1 MSQKWEEFFLNVND
15 IHWSNPATA
24 LPRFKIDNILALKRY
39 LDIIHIKS
47 CLLKPYIETKDYP
60 LVDPRE
66 LLPSFETDLY
76 EYEQLPGFSLV
87 AFSRPIDY
95 FNEIFQFDIIH
106 TVNEENIINQKIVCP
121 LPENIRYNNLNVFL
135 NKLPKNLHEQF
146 RSEFSDKDIADLRNY
161 GLLFKY
167 ILQMDRGHVMAL
179 DANND
184 FYLAGIYA
192 SFPSDLDTELKRFG
206 LRIKKFK
213 PNNNISY
220 ELNRNFVYQFFMEL
234 YGFPIVSER
243 RTSAAL
249 FARRLFKLGE
259 TFLIRVLGQSDR
271 TITTLYADPKNKF
284 YPRVEKIALV
294 KVETTKKDTL
304 TFLRDKGYFVDPENK
319 VVLIRVIYRQHK
331 YDPNNVRE
339 DRALSVLRQELI
351 NPYTTEICTSVNI
364 IKDTYSM
371 TLKLNDIVKGEFIGR
386 IKYKREIVENTET
399 HEKRL
404 KFLYAWLNKHQR
416 RIIGYSDE
424 FYANVV
430 KVLDN
435 YFLNSDLFD
444 KFNEHHTLYQEVWK
458 KYSYIQQARKIKIL
472 EDLKK
477 RKYNNQ
483 LINYLEM
490 LEKVNQILGELKF
503 EVVNYFDELIFR
515 TIFIAESIL
524 NDPYLLK
531 RYVKKK
537 DDDLSEY
544 GQKIKKLYGR
554 LVALVDDLKSIRK
567 IKTSLR

>member
-1 MSQKWEEFFLNVND
+1 MNPKWEDFFLNVND
-15 IHWSNPATA
+15 IHWSDPATP
-24 LPRFKIDNILALKRY
+24 LPRFKVDNILALKKY
-39 LDIIHIKS
+39 LDIVHIKS

-60 LVDPRE
+60 LVDPRD

-76 EYEQLPGFSLV
+76 EFEYLPGFSLV
-87 AFSRPIDY
+87 AFSRAIDY

-106 TVNEENIINQKIVCP
+106 TPYEKNIIDHKDACP
-121 LPENIRYNNLNVFL
+121 LPETIHYNNLNSFL

-146 RSEFSDKDIADLRNY
+146 KSDFSQKDIADLKNY

-213 PNNNISY
+213 ANDNVTY
-220 ELNRNFVYQFFMEL
+220 ELNRNFVYQFLMEL

-304 TFLRDKGYFVDPENK
+304 TFLKEKGYFVDPENQ

-435 YFLNSDLFD
+435 YLLNSDLFD
-444 KFNEHHTLYQEVWK
+444 KFNEHHSLYQEVWE
-458 KYSYIQQARKIKIL
+458 KYSYIQQARKVKIL

-477 RKYNNQ
+477 RRYNNQ
-483 LINYLEM
+483 RINYLQM
-490 LEKVNQILGELKF
+490 LEMVNNILNELKF

-515 TIFIAESIL
+515 TIFIAENIL
-524 NDPYLLK
+524 NDSYLLK

-537 DDDLSEY
+537 DEELSKY

-554 LVALVDDLKSIRK
+554 LVTLVDELKSIRK
-567 IKTSLR
+567 TKQT

>member
-1 MSQKWEEFFLNVND
+1 MNPKWEDFFLNVND
-15 IHWSNPATA
+15 IHWSDPTTP
-24 LPRFKIDNILALKRY
+24 LPRFKVDNILTLKKY
-39 LDIIHIKS
+39 LDIVHIKS

-60 LVDPRE
+60 LVDPRD

-76 EYEQLPGFSLV
+76 EFEHLPGFSLV
-87 AFSRPIDY
+87 AFSRAIDY

-106 TVNEENIINQKIVCP
+106 TLYEKNIIDQNDACP
-121 LPENIRYNNLNVFL
+121 LPETIHYNNLNAFL

-146 RSEFSDKDIADLRNY
+146 KFDFSQKDIADLKNY

-179 DANND
+179 DANNN

-213 PNNNISY
+213 ANDNVKY
-220 ELNRNFVYQFFMEL
+220 ELNRNFVYQFLMEL

-304 TFLRDKGYFVDPENK
+304 TFLKEKGYFVDPENK

-351 NPYTTEICTSVNI
+351 NPYTTEICSSVNI

-435 YFLNSDLFD
+435 YLLNSDLFD
-444 KFNEHHTLYQEVWK
+444 KFNEHHSLYQEVWE
-458 KYSYIQQARKIKIL
+458 KYSYIQQARKVKIL

-477 RKYNNQ
+477 RRYNNQ
-483 LINYLEM
+483 RINYLQM
-490 LEKVNQILGELKF
+490 LEMVNNILNELKF

-524 NDPYLLK
+524 NDSYLLK
-531 RYVKKK
+531 RYIKKK
-537 DDDLSEY
+537 DEELSEY

-554 LVALVDDLKSIRK
+554 LVALVDELKSIRK
-567 IKTSLR
+567 TKQT

>member
-1 MSQKWEEFFLNVND
+1 
-15 IHWSNPATA
+15 
-24 LPRFKIDNILALKRY
+24 
-39 LDIIHIKS
+39 
-47 CLLKPYIETKDYP
+47 
-60 LVDPRE
+60 
-66 LLPSFETDLY
+66 
-76 EYEQLPGFSLV
+76 
-87 AFSRPIDY
+87 
-95 FNEIFQFDIIH
+95 
-106 TVNEENIINQKIVCP
+106 
-121 LPENIRYNNLNVFL
+121 
-135 NKLPKNLHEQF
+135 
-146 RSEFSDKDIADLRNY
+146 
-161 GLLFKY
+161 
-167 ILQMDRGHVMAL
+167 
-179 DANND
+179 
-184 FYLAGIYA
+184 
-192 SFPSDLDTELKRFG
+192 
-206 LRIKKFK
+206 
-213 PNNNISY
+213 
-220 ELNRNFVYQFFMEL
+220 
-234 YGFPIVSER
+234 
-243 RTSAAL
+243 
-249 FARRLFKLGE
+249 
-259 TFLIRVLGQSDR
+259 
-271 TITTLYADPKNKF
+271 
-284 YPRVEKIALV
+284 
-294 KVETTKKDTL
+294 
-304 TFLRDKGYFVDPENK
+304 
-319 VVLIRVIYRQHK
+319 
-331 YDPNNVRE
+331 
-339 DRALSVLRQELI
+339 
-351 NPYTTEICTSVNI
+351 
-364 IKDTYSM
+364 M

-435 YFLNSDLFD
+435 YLLNSDLFD

-483 LINYLEM
+483 RINYLEM